1 MVVNLAVVQRTT
13 QKEKRKAKRTLAN
26 VNKQSTYNVNMHLT
40 LSTRSS
46 KWTMYTST
54 AAFLL
59 TLLMPTVL
67 SDDYVVVTTTEGKV
81 RGLREN
87 VLGRD
92 VDVFLG
98 IPFAA
103 PPVEELRFLKPQPVS
118 PWEGVYD
125 ATTAKD
131 SCMQPRVPWIFD
143 IPTALSEDCLHLNVW
158 APHASNAMNLPVL
171 VWFYGGIFKLGSA
184 YETRYNAAPLT
195 ALNHVVVVSCN
206 FRSGMF
212 GFFDA
217 NHEGAPGNVGLWDQ
231 LMVMEWVQRN
241 IRTFGGD
248 PELVTLFGESSGSM
262 AIHLHLM
269 SPFSAGLFHRAF
281 FMSGTESTDMDID
294 SIAESM
300 QTGNDVAKVLGCANR
315 LQNLTTSPDEVLQCL
330 RKSSASDITEATE
343 NVTSPNMFAFL
354 PTFSTQ
360 FVPYMP
366 SLATEKGFFRVVDA
380 MVSVVENEGV
390 FAFVMQPDKKLLQD
404 DLSGYDWEEFI
415 PAIIAV
421 LGEFVKSSIFPVG
434 LQYLENSRVTDKAAF
449 RQEAADFVG
458 KCHFYC
464 SSRVFVENYSARNGQ
479 VYGMVF
485 SHRSQKSTLPKWTKV
500 MHMQE
505 IPYFFGIP
513 LLDFVN
519 YDEEDRQV
527 SAEAMTMLASFAQN
541 GKPTAPNGTR
551 WLPFSA
557 EEPYF
562 MRLEPGNHEMRKFYD
577 GDACD
582 VWRKL

>member
-1 MVVNLAVVQRTT
+1 
-13 QKEKRKAKRTLAN
+13 
-26 VNKQSTYNVNMHLT
+26 MHLT

-59 TLLMPTVL
+59 TLLMPAVL
-67 SDDYVVVTTTEGKV
+67 SDDYVVVSTAEGKV

-103 PPVEELRFLKPQPVS
+103 PPRRR
-118 PWEGVYD
+118 
-125 ATTAKD
+125 TA
-131 SCMQPRVPWIFD
+131 
-143 IPTALSEDCLHLNVW
+143 IPE
-158 APHASNAMNLPVL
+158 ASA
-171 VWFYGGIFKLGSA
+171 
-184 YETRYNAAPLT
+184 
-195 ALNHVVVVSCN
+195 
-206 FRSGMF
+206 GMF

-294 SIAESM
+294 SIAESI
-300 QTGNDVAKVLGCANR
+300 QT
-315 LQNLTTSPDEVLQCL
+315 
-330 RKSSASDITEATE
+330 
-343 NVTSPNMFAFL
+343 
-354 PTFSTQ
+354 
-360 FVPYMP
+360 
-366 SLATEKGFFRVVDA
+366 DA

-500 MHMQE
+500 IHMQE

-527 SAEAMTMLASFAQN
+527 SAEAMRMLASFAQN

-551 WLPFSA
+551 WTPFS
-557 EEPYF
+557 
-562 MRLEPGNHEMRKFYD
+562 D
-577 GDACD
+577 
-582 VWRKL
+582 